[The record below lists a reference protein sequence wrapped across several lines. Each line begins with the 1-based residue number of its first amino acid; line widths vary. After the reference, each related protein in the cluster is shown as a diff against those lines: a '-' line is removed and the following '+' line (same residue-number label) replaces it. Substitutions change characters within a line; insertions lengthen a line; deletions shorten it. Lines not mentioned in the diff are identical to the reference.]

1 MEDYSYEKELRK
13 QFLIAINDE
22 TVLMKLDDETRAE
35 FRQLRYRMRKGTVGE
50 STMRKVVEKYL
61 HKRIIIVDK

>member
-22 TVLMKLDDETRAE
+22 TVLMRLDDETRAE
-35 FRQLRYRMRKGTVGE
+35 FRQLRYRMRKNTVGE

-61 HKRIIIVDK
+61 NKRIIIVDK

>member
-1 MEDYSYEKELRK
+1 MSEYSYEKELRK

-22 TVLMKLDDETRAE
+22 MVLANLDDATRAE
-35 FRQLRYRMRKGTVGE
+35 FRQLRYRLRKNTVGE

-61 HKRIIIVDK
+61 DKKVIIVDK

>member
-1 MEDYSYEKELRK
+1 MSEYSYEKELRK

-22 TVLMKLDDETRAE
+22 MVLANLDDETRAE
-35 FRQLRYRMRKGTVGE
+35 FRQLRYRLRKNTVGE

-61 HKRIIIVDK
+61 DKKVIIVDK